1 MLAPLPRESPKEDHQ
16 AQVQA
21 QATNS
26 GPKPTKVLSMLDY
39 APSTGPANRA
49 ESGRKLDFGSNH
61 SLAEPGKYRH
71 GRPLQQRLS
80 VRKLRVDTG
89 PPTVKVKRTAAATS
103 AAIRVPQSTP
113 PTSPAH
119 PLLQS
124 PYLPNC
130 LEYFGRRDLS
140 EFGVSM
146 YSTTLSVL

>member
-1 MLAPLPRESPKEDHQ
+1 MVAPLSRESPKEEHQ

-39 APSTGPANRA
+39 APSTGPASLA

-61 SLAEPGKYRH
+61 SRAEPGKYHH
-71 GRPLQQRLS
+71 GRPLQRRLS
-80 VRKLRVDTG
+80 VPKLRVG
-89 PPTVKVKRTAAATS
+89 PPTVKVKRTAAAIS
-103 AAIRVPQSTP
+103 AAIRVPPSTP
-113 PTSPAH
+113 PTSRAH
-119 PLLQS
+119 RLLQS
-124 PYLPNC
+124 PPLPNC
-130 LEYFGRRDLS
+130 LEHFGRRGLA